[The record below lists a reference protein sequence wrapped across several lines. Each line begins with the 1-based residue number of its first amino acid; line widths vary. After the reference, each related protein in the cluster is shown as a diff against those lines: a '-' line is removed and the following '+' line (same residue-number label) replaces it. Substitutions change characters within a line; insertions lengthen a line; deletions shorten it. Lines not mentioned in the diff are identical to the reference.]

1 MALDGLVVHAIVH
14 ELQSCVGSRIHK
26 IYQPAAH
33 DIVFHLRV
41 QRSNKKLLLSA
52 QPTYPRVHF
61 TEEPFVNPA
70 EAPMFCMLMRK
81 HCENGIIESVKQVG
95 MERII
100 HIDIQ
105 HRNEL
110 GDTGLKRIIIELM
123 GRHSNLILLDP
134 ETDQIYGSVQHVTP
148 AISSHRV
155 VLPGTTYIA
164 PPEQNKRN
172 PLTASEHDIAKIL
185 SEQAELDSDYAKHIV
200 AQFSGISPL
209 VANEVVYRSE
219 ALQMSVATTFTQ
231 MLEHIRAH
239 HYVPSIHHAQQK
251 SYFSV
256 FELTHIGG
264 EQQRF
269 DVISEC
275 LEAFY
280 THKAERDTVKQRV
293 SDLLRFLQNEKN
305 KNVRKLK
312 KLNDTW
318 RKAHAADRFKT
329 LGELLT
335 ASLHEVKQGDV
346 EIEVVNYYD
355 PELSTET
362 IALDPQLTPAQN
374 AQRYFT
380 KYRKAKNS
388 LSIVKQQIEQTES
401 EVLYIDSLL
410 QQLDNAS
417 LNDID
422 EIREELVEQRYIRA
436 RSTKKSRKANKK
448 SKPQLHYFQSSEGV
462 PIYVG
467 KNNTQNDYL
476 TSRLAHANDT
486 WLHTKDI
493 PGSHVVIRGQSFGD
507 ATLNEAAMLA
517 AYYSQAKHSSQVPVD
532 YTLIRHVRKP
542 NGAKPG
548 YVIYDN
554 QKTLFVTPDERLI
567 KQLKLEIK

>member
-14 ELQSCVGSRIHK
+14 ELQSCIGSRIHK
-26 IYQPAAH
+26 IYQPDAH
-33 DIVFHLRV
+33 DIVFHMRI

-61 TEEPFVNPA
+61 TDEPFVNPA

-81 HCENGIIESVKQVG
+81 HCENGIIESITQVG

-123 GRHSNLILLDP
+123 GRHSNIILLDP
-134 ETDQIYGSVQHVTP
+134 ETKQIFGSVQHVTP

-164 PPEQNKRN
+164 PPEQNKHN
-172 PLTASEHDIAKIL
+172 PLTTSVDDIEAIL
-185 SEQAELDSDYAKHIV
+185 SQHTELEAKHVV
-200 AQFSGISPL
+200 ASFSGISPL
-209 VANEVVYRSE
+209 VGAELVYRSE
-219 ALQMSVATTFTQ
+219 ATETNIATSFAQ
-231 MLEHIRAH
+231 MLDNIRLH
-239 HYVPSIHHAQQK
+239 HYEPTIRHSQQK

-256 FELTHIGG
+256 IELSHIDG
-264 EQQRF
+264 EEQRYPS
-269 DVISEC
+269 ISEC
-275 LEAFY
+275 LQAFY
-280 THKAERDTVKQRV
+280 TDKAERDAIKQRV

-312 KLNDTW
+312 KLNNTL
-318 RKAHAADRFKT
+318 RKAQHADRFKT
-329 LGELLT
+329 WGELLT
-335 ASLHEVKQGDV
+335 ASLHEVKQGDD
-346 EIEVVNYYD
+346 EIQVVDYYD
-355 PELSTET
+355 PELSTVT
-362 IALDPQLTPAQN
+362 ISLDPQLSPAQN

-388 LSIVKQQIEQTES
+388 LTIVQQQIEQTEN
-401 EVLYIDSLL
+401 EIQYIDSLL

-417 LNDID
+417 LSDID
-422 EIREELVEQRYIRA
+422 EIREELIEQRYIRA
-436 RSTKKSRKANKK
+436 RATKKTRKAHKQK
-448 SKPQLHYFQSSEGV
+448 KPQLHCFQSSEGI

-476 TSRLAHANDT
+476 TSRLAHSTDT

-493 PGSHVVIRGQSFGD
+493 PGSHVVIRSQSFD
-507 ATLNEAAMLA
+507 ETTLQEAAMLA
-517 AYYSQAKHSSQVPVD
+517 AYYSQARQSSQVPVD

-554 QKTLFVTPDERLI
+554 QKTLFITPDEKHI